1 MPTKWIRYNHT
12 NSVLFHRIR
21 KVFRWHRPIGWND
34 IEYSRKYTINMRTSH
49 WIRTQLTNWPQTS
62 SESSGSC
69 NRGCSSNTSTVWH
82 RDFIAPGLCVNRVE
96 YMTDE
101 GIVTFGLVGNVYDVS
116 LTTNLSFRPAW
127 RRNGQV
133 IRCGWRGIALR
144 NVRRLL
150 QSSGRSRRHNGYI
163 LHQDQWLCSR
173 RPTIRQDAMEDE
185 KVPSRLALL
194 WISPGSVQYR
204 RDKTAVVAGGN
215 TQQRQSNGNHIELIP
230 VVTTSLAACALIS
243 DNPNYTQRWS
253 KWLHPTEFPIPV
265 NATIS
270 HQKWQYFRRRRRT

>member
-1 MPTKWIRYNHT
+1 MSHLLQSVTCLHCPMPEFRVLNFWTFFRLFPLQS
-12 NSVLFHRIR
+12 SVMMHERPHR
-21 KVFRWHRPIGWND
+21 HRPIGWND

-69 NRGCSSNTSTVWH
+69 NRGSSSNTSTVWH

-101 GIVTFGLVGNVYDVS
+101 GIVTFELVGNVYDVS

-173 RPTIRQDAMEDE
+173 RPTIR
-185 KVPSRLALL
+185 
-194 WISPGSVQYR
+194 
-204 RDKTAVVAGGN
+204 
-215 TQQRQSNGNHIELIP
+215 
-230 VVTTSLAACALIS
+230 
-243 DNPNYTQRWS
+243 
-253 KWLHPTEFPIPV
+253 
-265 NATIS
+265 
-270 HQKWQYFRRRRRT
+270 